1 MILKIFGPG
10 SLHSIKSDPANKD
23 QNNLIRGCGLGVET
37 PCRMCQIILDPGTHR
52 IGEVATSH
60 SLGKF
65 QVSNHMGGREDLFKV
80 NICLNGL
87 ISEQRKH
94 GNYFVIDFP
103 KFPV

>member
-10 SLHSIKSDPANKD
+10 SLHSIRSRGSKDENNK
-23 QNNLIRGCGLGVET
+23 LIRGCGLGVET
-37 PCRMCQIILDPGTHR
+37 LCRMCQIMLDPGTHR

-94 GNYFVIDFP
+94 GNGFVIDFP
-103 KFPV
+103 KFPT